1 MKIIVELS
9 DSFDIGKAEKTFV
22 KFKNGNVCRLLS
34 MIQINTDGSNPI
46 YIIPILEHIASG
58 KTDLQLT
65 DLKGIVKMMVGEAT
79 DDT

>member
-9 DSFDIGKAEKTFV
+9 GSFDIGKAEKTFV
-22 KFKNGNVCRLLS
+22 KFKNGDVCRLLS

-46 YIIPILEHIASG
+46 YMIPILDHIASG

-65 DLKGIVKMMVGEAT
+65 DLKGIVKMMVGET
-79 DDT
+79 E

>member
-22 KFKNGNVCRLLS
+22 KFKNGNACRLLS

-46 YIIPILEHIASG
+46 YRIPILEHIASG

-65 DLKGIVKMMVGEAT
+65 DLKGIVKMMVGET
-79 DDT
+79 E